1 MSHNLNYNSNTNQHS
16 FFSVKEKAWHNLGQ
30 IIEHYPTSSEAIVYA
45 GLNFEVEKRPLF
57 TCTTE
62 NFAVF
67 NDVEADE
74 YMNSF
79 EPNILV
85 PDFFSTMRTDTD
97 EILGMVGKD
106 YNVVQN
112 TEAFAFFDSI
122 VGGGTGIKY
131 ETAGCLGNGQVI
143 FITAKLPEYIRVGR
157 EDLIEQYLFL
167 TSSHDGSG
175 SISIAFTPVRIVCAN
190 TLNAALRHNSNCVKI
205 RHTATASDKLKQAQM
220 MLGITNSLSIEME
233 AIYNRWTHVR
243 INDPELKRLIQ
254 LAMVPNREVLE
265 KLRNFQEDELSTQ
278 FNNIVENVYEYAMA
292 SPSQQMDTT
301 RGTVFGAYNSVTGYF
316 QNVRNFKDDESK
328 FKSIMSGTVL
338 TRTQTAFDLCMN
350 FTKTGA
356 SALN

>member
-30 IIEHYPTSSEAIVYA
+30 IIEHYPTSSEAIAYA
-45 GLNFEVEKRPLF
+45 GLDFEVEKRPLF
-57 TCTTE
+57 TCNSE

-67 NDVEADE
+67 KDVETDE

-97 EILGMVGKD
+97 EVLGLVGKD
-106 YNVVQN
+106 YQVVQN
-112 TEAFAFFDSI
+112 TEAFGFFDSI

-131 ETAGCLGNGQVI
+131 ETAGCLGRGQVI
-143 FITAKLPEYIRVGR
+143 FITAKLPDFIRVGR

-175 SISIAFTPVRIVCAN
+175 SISIAFTPVRICCMN
-190 TLNAALRHNSNCVKI
+190 TLNAALKHNSGCIKI
-205 RHTATASDKLKQAQM
+205 RHTTSAAEKLKQAHM
-220 MLGITNSLSIEME
+220 MLGISNSLSIEME
-233 AIYNRWTHVR
+233 VIYNRWSHVR
-243 INDPELKRLIQ
+243 ISDPELKRLIQ
-254 LAMVPNREVLE
+254 LAMVPNRETLE
-265 KLRNFQEDELSTQ
+265 KLRNFQDDELSTQ
-278 FNNIVENVYEYAMA
+278 FNNIVENVYEYAMT
-292 SPSQQMDTT
+292 SPTQQMDTT

-316 QNVRNFKDDESK
+316 QNVRTYKDDESK
-328 FKSIMSGTVL
+328 FKSIMWGTGL
-338 TRTQTAFDLCMN
+338 TRTQTAFDLCLD